1 MTTKLANP
9 IKTQIKAD
17 LDALVTAGSLGAA
30 QMVDYSKD
38 VFTADYSAFPVA
50 ILGMSS
56 VESEASDNRDN
67 LRTYTFPILVIQKS
81 ENLTA
86 QTDMED
92 LRDAILNQIDTDLT
106 LAGKAVGGV
115 LPVASPA
122 QTMSVGDKSLV
133 YFVITIKAKT
143 IYQLGT

>member
-56 VESEASDNRDN
+56 VESDASDNRDN
-67 LRTYTFPILVIQKS
+67 LRTYTFPILVIQKA

-92 LRDAILNQIDTDLT
+92 LRDAILNAIDTDFT